1 MLSLFCLF
9 WLEMGQCLSIRNIGP
24 KCEIW
29 LKFYLNYR
37 HIMTNWLWLFLAFY
51 ILVGQPAILGRMLDN
66 CSLYELAWLNAGIF
80 IIAWII
86 SAMCKSPK
94 KQTKAESITSQLL
107 WENAEGN
114 SGSWVAV
121 VKVQETTVKEIEVA
135 KVDIKENLPQP
146 EATPEEN
153 IQSNIAEN
161 NIHENIA
168 EENREEVKEKVK
180 EEIEWEKS
188 EEKFP
193 ERPMR
198 ETVSIPK
205 IVQPLSWHQVPKKR
219 RREIKW
225 GQRLVL
231 LLTLGIAA
239 VIAWT
244 LWEFLW
250 NRWIGISLFLWR
262 ILYLVIGKLFDING
276 FYNAKK
282 LFTNWLYIILII
294 AWFGYGVYATQD
306 DASLKLIKDKAVSY
320 VQNRFKSE
328 KEDVEISNVDGE
340 WDEIYVF
347 EWKGEVITD
356 IEDNTDILDETGVVE
371 NEIENVEVDT
381 WIVENIEP
389 EVEVQPEPIVES
401 QTPSMSEEEA
411 KKQITMWEAIKSLVG
426 WATLSTKTNVSFKYV
441 SKSNELYP
449 YFKTAQ
455 ERWMIWTD
463 TDPSK
468 LVSCD
473 TYITMKWIREWREVG
488 SYTKSNVKAVYW
500 DKAAELWKLNGCEK
514 WKYVTKWNL

>member
-1 MLSLFCLF
+1 
-9 WLEMGQCLSIRNIGP
+9 
-24 KCEIW
+24 
-29 LKFYLNYR
+29 
-37 HIMTNWLWLFLAFY
+37 MTNWLWLFLAFY

-66 CSLYELAWLNAGIF
+66 YSLYQLAGLNAGVF
-80 IIAWII
+80 FIAWII

-107 WENAEGN
+107 WENAENN
-114 SGSWVAV
+114 SGSWVSV

-135 KVDIKENLPQP
+135 KVDIKETLPEP
-146 EATPEEN
+146 EATPEE
-153 IQSNIAEN
+153 

-168 EENREEVKEKVK
+168 EENK
-180 EEIEWEKS
+180 EETQEEIKEELKEEKS
-188 EEKFP
+188 EEKTP

-205 IVQPLSWHQVPKKR
+205 IVQPLSWHQTPKKR
-219 RREIKW
+219 KREVAR
-225 GQRLVL
+225 GQWLIL
-231 LLTLGIAA
+231 LLTLAVAA

-250 NRWIGISLFLWR
+250 NRWIGIALFLWW

-294 AWFGYGVYATQD
+294 AWIGYGVYASQD
-306 DASLKLIKDKAVSY
+306 DASFNLIKDKAISY
-320 VQNRFKSE
+320 VQDRFKSDSQDDS
-328 KEDVEISNVDGE
+328 KLDT
-340 WDEIYVF
+340 WDIIYVF
-347 EWKGEVITD
+347 EWTGEVITD
-356 IEDNTDILDETGVVE
+356 IEDNTDILDETWVIE
-371 NEIENVEVDT
+371 NEIENTETDT

-389 EVEVQPEPIVES
+389 EIEVQPEPVVD
-401 QTPSMSEEEA
+401 QTPILSDEEA
-411 KKQITMWEAIKSLVG
+411 KKQVTMWEAIKSLVG

-455 ERWMIWTD
+455 EKWMIGTD

-473 TYITMKWIREWREVG
+473 TYITMKWIWEWWDVWTY
-488 SYTKSNVKAVYW
+488 SKSNVKAVYW
-500 DKAAELWKLNGCEK
+500 NKAAELWKLNGCEK
-514 WKYVTKWNL
+514 WKYVTRWNL

>member
-1 MLSLFCLF
+1 
-9 WLEMGQCLSIRNIGP
+9 
-24 KCEIW
+24 
-29 LKFYLNYR
+29 
-37 HIMTNWLWLFLAFY
+37 MTNWLWLFLAFY

-107 WENAEGN
+107 WENVEGN

-146 EATPEEN
+146 ELTPEEN
-153 IQSNIAEN
+153 IQSNMVKDD
-161 NIHENIA
+161 IHENMVD
-168 EENREEVKEKVK
+168 ENREEVKEEVK
-180 EEIEWEKS
+180 DEIEWEKS

-205 IVQPLSWHQVPKKR
+205 IVQPLSWHQTPKKR
-219 RREIKW
+219 RREIAW
-225 GQRLVL
+225 GQWLVL
-231 LLTLGIAA
+231 LLTLGVAA
-239 VIAWT
+239 IIAWT

-250 NRWIGISLFLWR
+250 NWWIAIALFLWW

-282 LFTNWLYIILII
+282 LFTNWLYIVLII
-294 AWFGYGVYATQD
+294 AWIGYWVYASQGD
-306 DASLKLIKDKAVSY
+306 NSLNIIKDNVVSY

-328 KEDVEISNVDGE
+328 KEDVDVSEIDNV

-347 EWKGEVITD
+347 EWTGEVITD
-356 IEDNTDILDETGVVE
+356 IEDNAEIVDETWVIE
-371 NEIENVEVDT
+371 NEVEIENTEIDT
-381 WIVENIEP
+381 WITENVEP
-389 EVEVQPEPIVES
+389 EVEVQLESIVEN
-401 QTPSMSEEEA
+401 QTPSLSEGEA
-411 KKQITMWEAIKSLVG
+411 KKQVTMGEAIKSLLA

-455 ERWMIWTD
+455 EKWMIGTD

-468 LVSCD
+468 LLSCD
-473 TYITMKWIREWREVG
+473 TYITMKWIWEWWDVWTY
-488 SYTKSNVKAVYW
+488 SKNNVKAVYW
-500 DKAAELWKLNGCEK
+500 AKAEQLWKLNGCQK
-514 WKYVTKWNL
+514 WKYVTKGNL

>member
-1 MLSLFCLF
+1 
-9 WLEMGQCLSIRNIGP
+9 
-24 KCEIW
+24 
-29 LKFYLNYR
+29 
-37 HIMTNWLWLFLAFY
+37 MTNWLWLFLAFY

-146 EATPEEN
+146 EPTPEEN
-153 IQSNIAEN
+153 IQSNMVKN
-161 NIHENIA
+161 DIHENIA
-168 EENREEVKEKVK
+168 EENRGEVKEEVKEEV
-180 EEIEWEKS
+180 EWEKS

-205 IVQPLSWHQVPKKR
+205 IVQPLSWHQTPKKR
-219 RREIKW
+219 RREIAW
-225 GQRLVL
+225 GQWLVL
-231 LLTLGIAA
+231 LLTLGVAA
-239 VIAWT
+239 IIAWT

-250 NRWIGISLFLWR
+250 NRWIAIALFLWW

-282 LFTNWLYIILII
+282 LFTNWLYIVLII
-294 AWFGYGVYATQD
+294 AWIGYWVYASQGD
-306 DASLKLIKDKAVSY
+306 NSLNIIKDNVVSY

-328 KEDVEISNVDGE
+328 KEDVDVSEIDNV

-347 EWKGEVITD
+347 EWTGEVITD
-356 IEDNTDILDETGVVE
+356 IEDNAEIVDETWVIE
-371 NEIENVEVDT
+371 NEVEIENTEIDT
-381 WIVENIEP
+381 WITENVEP
-389 EVEVQPEPIVES
+389 EVEVQLESIVEN
-401 QTPSMSEEEA
+401 QTPSLPEEEA
-411 KKQITMWEAIKSLVG
+411 KKQVTMGEAIKSLLA

-455 ERWMIWTD
+455 EKWMIGTD

-468 LVSCD
+468 LLSCD
-473 TYITMKWIREWREVG
+473 TYITMKWIWEWWDVWTY
-488 SYTKSNVKAVYW
+488 SKNNVKAVYW
-500 DKAAELWKLNGCEK
+500 AKAEQLWKLNGCQK
-514 WKYVTKWNL
+514 WKYVTKGNL

>member
-1 MLSLFCLF
+1 
-9 WLEMGQCLSIRNIGP
+9 
-24 KCEIW
+24 
-29 LKFYLNYR
+29 
-37 HIMTNWLWLFLAFY
+37 MTNWLWLFLAFY

-66 CSLYELAWLNAGIF
+66 YSLYQLAGLNAGVF
-80 IIAWII
+80 FIAWII

-107 WENAEGN
+107 WENAENN
-114 SGSWVAV
+114 SGSWVSV

-135 KVDIKENLPQP
+135 KVDIKETLPEP
-146 EATPEEN
+146 EATPEE
-153 IQSNIAEN
+153 

-168 EENREEVKEKVK
+168 EENK
-180 EEIEWEKS
+180 EETQEEIKEELKEEKS
-188 EEKFP
+188 EEKTP

-205 IVQPLSWHQVPKKR
+205 IVQPLSWHQTPKKR
-219 RREIKW
+219 KREIAR
-225 GQRLVL
+225 GQWLIL
-231 LLTLGIAA
+231 LLTLAVAA

-250 NRWIGISLFLWR
+250 NRWIGIALFLWW

-294 AWFGYGVYATQD
+294 AWIGYGVYASQD
-306 DASLKLIKDKAVSY
+306 DASFNLIKDKAISY
-320 VQNRFKSE
+320 VQDRFKSDSQDDS
-328 KEDVEISNVDGE
+328 KLDT
-340 WDEIYVF
+340 WDIIYVF
-347 EWKGEVITD
+347 EWTGEVITD
-356 IEDNTDILDETGVVE
+356 IEDNTDILDETWVIE
-371 NEIENVEVDT
+371 NEIENTETDT

-389 EVEVQPEPIVES
+389 EIEVQPEPVVD
-401 QTPSMSEEEA
+401 QTPILSDEEA
-411 KKQITMWEAIKSLVG
+411 KKQVTMWEAIKSLVG

-455 ERWMIWTD
+455 EKWMIGTD

-473 TYITMKWIREWREVG
+473 TYITMKWIWEWWDVWTY
-488 SYTKSNVKAVYW
+488 SKSNVKAVYW
-500 DKAAELWKLNGCEK
+500 NKAAELWKLNGCEK
-514 WKYVTKWNL
+514 WKYVTRWNL

>member
-1 MLSLFCLF
+1 
-9 WLEMGQCLSIRNIGP
+9 
-24 KCEIW
+24 
-29 LKFYLNYR
+29 
-37 HIMTNWLWLFLAFY
+37 MTNWLWLFLAFY

-66 CSLYELAWLNAGIF
+66 YSLYQLAGLNAGVF
-80 IIAWII
+80 FIAWII
-86 SAMCKSPK
+86 SAICKSPK

-107 WENAEGN
+107 WENAENN
-114 SGSWVAV
+114 SGSWVSV

-135 KVDIKENLPQP
+135 KVDIKETLPEP

-153 IQSNIAEN
+153 IQSNIAE
-161 NIHENIA
+161 EN
-168 EENREEVKEKVK
+168 K
-180 EEIEWEKS
+180 EETQEEIKEEPK
-188 EEKFP
+188 EEKPEEKTP

-205 IVQPLSWHQVPKKR
+205 IVQPLSWHQIPKKR
-219 RREIKW
+219 KREIAR
-225 GQRLVL
+225 GQWLIL
-231 LLTLGIAA
+231 LLTLAVAA

-250 NRWIGISLFLWR
+250 NRWIGIALFLWW

-294 AWFGYGVYATQD
+294 AWIGYGVYASQD
-306 DASLKLIKDKAVSY
+306 DASFNLIKDKAISY
-320 VQNRFKSE
+320 VQDRFKSDSQDDS
-328 KEDVEISNVDGE
+328 KVDT
-340 WDEIYVF
+340 WDIIYVF
-347 EWKGEVITD
+347 EWTGEVITD
-356 IEDNTDILDETGVVE
+356 IEDNTDILDETWVIE
-371 NEIENVEVDT
+371 DEIENTETDT

-389 EVEVQPEPIVES
+389 EIEVQPEPVVD
-401 QTPSMSEEEA
+401 QTPILSDEEA
-411 KKQITMWEAIKSLVG
+411 KKQVTMWEAIKSLVG

-455 ERWMIWTD
+455 EKWMIGTD

-473 TYITMKWIREWREVG
+473 TYITMKWIWEWWDVWTY
-488 SYTKSNVKAVYW
+488 SKSNVKAVYW
-500 DKAAELWKLNGCEK
+500 NKAAELWKLNGCEK
-514 WKYVTKWNL
+514 WKYVTRWNL

>member
-1 MLSLFCLF
+1 
-9 WLEMGQCLSIRNIGP
+9 
-24 KCEIW
+24 
-29 LKFYLNYR
+29 
-37 HIMTNWLWLFLAFY
+37 MTNWLWLFLAFY

-146 EATPEEN
+146 EPTPEEN
-153 IQSNIAEN
+153 IQSNMVKN
-161 NIHENIA
+161 DIHENIA
-168 EENREEVKEKVK
+168 EENRGEVKEEVEEKV
-180 EEIEWEKS
+180 EWEKS

-205 IVQPLSWHQVPKKR
+205 IVQPLSWHQTPKKR
-219 RREIKW
+219 RREIAW
-225 GQRLVL
+225 GQWLVL
-231 LLTLGIAA
+231 LLTLGVAA
-239 VIAWT
+239 IIAWT

-250 NRWIGISLFLWR
+250 NWWIAIALFLWW

-282 LFTNWLYIILII
+282 LFTNWLYIVLII
-294 AWFGYGVYATQD
+294 AWIGYWIYASQGD
-306 DASLKLIKDKAVSY
+306 NSLNIIKDNVVSY

-328 KEDVEISNVDGE
+328 KEDVDVSEIDNV

-347 EWKGEVITD
+347 EWTGEVITD
-356 IEDNTDILDETGVVE
+356 IEDNAEIVDETWVIE
-371 NEIENVEVDT
+371 NEVEIENTEIDT
-381 WIVENIEP
+381 WITENVEP
-389 EVEVQPEPIVES
+389 KVEVQPESIVEN
-401 QTPSMSEEEA
+401 QTPSLSEEEA
-411 KKQITMWEAIKSLVG
+411 KKQVTMGEAIKSLLA

-455 ERWMIWTD
+455 EKWMIGTD

-468 LVSCD
+468 LLSCD
-473 TYITMKWIREWREVG
+473 TYITMKWIWEWWDVWTY
-488 SYTKSNVKAVYW
+488 SKNNVKAVYW
-500 DKAAELWKLNGCEK
+500 AKAEQLWKLNGCQK
-514 WKYVTKWNL
+514 WKYVTKGNL